1 MSLEHY
7 SAGKLT
13 NILCKSISE
22 FKILLKK
29 DETIGSNM
37 KSFLPSPHN
46 FRYLHEFKEYEYT
59 KGGILV
65 VGLNPHLGKEKTGA
79 ESQSNNHTSEDGI
92 DEEWKKKYKIE
103 NARNTSDFLLK
114 NYSYFKL
121 FAGPAASSEE
131 NKAKYQMNLIGIDPN
146 VKFTDVILIRT
157 ESRNKLRKHLDNGT
171 GKKDDEVLREA
182 VEVGWNSYLS
192 EILKLIN
199 PRVMVCNSADLSK
212 FLEGNFP
219 SSDGNIQT
227 DTINIELEEV
237 NVPCVLSGQITGQ
250 RATDKWTL
258 IRLKD
263 SIMNAIRK

>member
-1 MSLEHY
+1 MSLEYY
-7 SAGKLT
+7 SAGELS

-29 DETIGSNM
+29 DETIGSNV

-65 VGLNPHLGKEKTGA
+65 VGLNPHLGKEKEEA

-92 DEEWKKKYKIE
+92 DEGWKKKYKIE

-121 FAGPAASSEE
+121 FTGPAASSEE

-157 ESRNKLRKHLDNGT
+157 DSRNKLRKHLDNRT
-171 GKKDDEVLREA
+171 EKKDDEVLREA
-182 VEVGWNSYLS
+182 VGVGWNSYLS

-212 FLEGNFP
+212 FLEKNYL
-219 SSDGNIQT
+219 SSDGDIQT